1 MGEKVFNLWQWNLKS
16 VPLSG
21 NFSFQRNKECESK
34 FEGIFLGLQISLL
47 NKKDIIY

>member
-21 NFSFQRNKECESK
+21 NSSFH
-34 FEGIFLGLQISLL
+34 FE
-47 NKKDIIY
+47 KKQGMRIKI